1 MNKKKY
7 TKPLLEIEEMKL
19 HSLIALSFGDG
30 TTTTMESKSAYFD
43 YEEDHEDNE

>member
-1 MNKKKY
+1 M
-7 TKPLLEIEEMKL
+7 KPLLEIEEMKL

-43 YEEDHEDNE
+43 YNEEEDDND